1 VSKPARKPEPSIT
14 AAEVQARR
22 EEIIRRLAEQGV
34 IVQMPAAEPWVPP
47 PEPFPASADELSGA
61 VIRMRRGEG
70 LACVEASHPYSKGNQ
85 MSRPAAPGEPVLDHS
100 PELLEFQR
108 RMAERGVL
116 VQLPAPG
123 AEWELPEPLPID
135 ADEASR
141 AVVELRRLGK
151 L

>member
-1 VSKPARKPEPSIT
+1 
-14 AAEVQARR
+14 
-22 EEIIRRLAEQGV
+22 
-34 IVQMPAAEPWVPP
+34 
-47 PEPFPASADELSGA
+47 
-61 VIRMRRGEG
+61 
-70 LACVEASHPYSKGNQ
+70 